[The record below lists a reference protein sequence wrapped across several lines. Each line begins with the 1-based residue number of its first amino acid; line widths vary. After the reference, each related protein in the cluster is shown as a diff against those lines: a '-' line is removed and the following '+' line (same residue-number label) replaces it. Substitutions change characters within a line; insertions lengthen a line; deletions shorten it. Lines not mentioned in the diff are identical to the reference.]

1 MLFMRHRTLLSIALV
16 VIFGLAL
23 FTGDAFAQAKPK
35 PATASKAP
43 AKASAAKT
51 GLLDLNTASMSD
63 LMALPGVGHEY
74 AQKIIDGR
82 PYKRKDELVA
92 KKIVPASTYAK
103 FKEQVIAKQAA
114 K

>member
-1 MLFMRHRTLLSIALV
+1 MRYRTLLSVALAA
-16 VIFGLAL
+16 IFGLTL
-23 FTGDAFAQAKPK
+23 FTGEAFAQTKAKP
-35 PATASKAP
+35 AAGAKAP

-51 GLLDLNTASMSD
+51 ELVDLNSASMSD
-63 LMALPGVGHEY
+63 LMALPGVGREY

-92 KKIVPASTYAK
+92 KKVVPASTYAK
-103 FKEQVIAKQAA
+103 FKDQVIAKQAA